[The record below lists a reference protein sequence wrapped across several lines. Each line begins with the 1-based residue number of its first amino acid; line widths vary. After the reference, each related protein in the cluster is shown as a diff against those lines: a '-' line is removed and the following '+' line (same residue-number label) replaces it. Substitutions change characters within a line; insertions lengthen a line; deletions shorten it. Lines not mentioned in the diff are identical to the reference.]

1 MMVFIVEYDY
11 ELKKPTFDSFHVF
24 AKKYFSNIKLVNI
37 AGRAK
42 VMIKIEDV
50 SFIK

>member
-24 AKKYFSNIKLVNI
+24 AKKYFSNIKLVLYI
-37 AGRAK
+37 
-42 VMIKIEDV
+42 I
-50 SFIK
+50 

>member
-1 MMVFIVEYDY
+1 MVFIVEYHY
-11 ELKKPTFDSFHVF
+11 ALTKPTIDSFQVF

-37 AGRAK
+37 TARAN